1 MKNGKEH
8 CFSFPGYACLSQLS
22 TTAIK
27 SIINSP
33 SLKEVKAGTQ
43 SKTFKARAETEA
55 VERYCS
61 LSRWLLLLL
70 FYIYQDYLLQESTA
84 HKWAS
89 SPYQSL
95 IKKMLTQ
102 TWPTGQSVRG
112 IFSDE
117 VPSSKMALTGS
128 R

>member
-43 SKTFKARAETEA
+43 SKTFKAWNRGCGEVLLTVLMVAPFAFLYLPGLPAPGE
-55 VERYCS
+55 YCP
-61 LSRWLLLLL
+61 
-70 FYIYQDYLLQESTA
+70 Q
-84 HKWAS
+84 
-89 SPYQSL
+89 
-95 IKKMLTQ
+95 M
-102 TWPTGQSVRG
+102 G
-112 IFSDE
+112 
-117 VPSSKMALTGS
+117 
-128 R
+128 

>member
-1 MKNGKEH
+1 MVRNIV
-8 CFSFPGYACLSQLS
+8 FFFPGYPCLSQLS

-61 LSRWLLLLL
+61 LS
-70 FYIYQDYLLQESTA
+70 
-84 HKWAS
+84 
-89 SPYQSL
+89 
-95 IKKMLTQ
+95 
-102 TWPTGQSVRG
+102 
-112 IFSDE
+112 
-117 VPSSKMALTGS
+117 
-128 R
+128 